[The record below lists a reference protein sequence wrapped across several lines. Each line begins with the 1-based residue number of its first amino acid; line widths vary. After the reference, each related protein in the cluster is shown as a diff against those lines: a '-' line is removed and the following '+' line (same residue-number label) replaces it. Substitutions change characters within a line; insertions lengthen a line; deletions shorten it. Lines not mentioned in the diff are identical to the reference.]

1 MTAEAIEKFTES
13 KEKAGQTV
21 SIFFKQRST
30 IQGLFIQTNDYQEMK
45 AKNFWRIVQAAKI
58 AEWHQTKDLNL
69 CRLFS
74 GTDFMKIK

>member
-1 MTAEAIEKFTES
+1 MTAEAIEKYTES

-30 IQGLFIQTNDYQEMK
+30 IQGLFIQTKDYQEMK
-45 AKNFWRIVQAAKI
+45 AKNFWRIVQASKI
-58 AEWHQTKDLNL
+58 EEWNQTKDLNL

-74 GTDFMKIK
+74 GSDFMKIK